1 MTTPIASS
9 ARLAHLPAAFFATVM
24 GLAGLTIA
32 WEKGQQVLDLDL
44 GLSPWLIGASTA
56 LFTLLLVLYIAKLIL
71 YRPAV
76 LAELRHPV
84 RLSFMPTI
92 SISLLLLAVAFQ
104 PLAPTVSLV
113 LWLVGTPMQLAF
125 TLYIV
130 GVWIQHEHFQVQHL
144 NPAWFIPAVGNALVP
159 IAGVPL
165 GQVEVSWFFF
175 SVGMMLWSVLVTIVF
190 YRVLFHD
197 PLEERLL
204 PTLFILIAPPA
215 VGFIAYLRLTD
226 TLDVFAQALYFAG
239 LFLTLLLFS
248 QGGRFLRLGFFLTW
262 WAYSFPLAAVS
273 IASMVMYEQTGTGV
287 YRYIGVGLLTMLTG
301 IITLLVAATLVAVW
315 ERRICIEE
323 PAPRMAPAGGEQ

>member
-1 MTTPIASS
+1 MTTALASS
-9 ARLAHLPAAFFATVM
+9 ARLAHLPASFFATVM

-44 GLSPWLIGASTA
+44 GFSPWLIGATSA
-56 LFTLLLVLYIAKLIL
+56 LFALLLVLYTAKLIL
-71 YRPAV
+71 YRSAV
-76 LAELRHPV
+76 LAELHHPV
-84 RLSFMPTI
+84 RMSFMPTI

-104 PLAPTVSLV
+104 SMAPSVSLA
-113 LWLVGTPMQLAF
+113 LWLIGTPMQLAF

-130 GVWIQHEHFQVQHL
+130 GIWIHHEHFKIQHL

-159 IAGVPL
+159 IAGMPL
-165 GQVEVSWFFF
+165 GQVEISWFFF

-190 YRVLFHD
+190 YRVLFHE
-197 PLEERLL
+197 PLEDRLL

-215 VGFIAYLRLTD
+215 VGFIAYLRLTE

-273 IASMVMYEQTGTGV
+273 IASMVMYEHTGTGI

-301 IITLLVAATLVAVW
+301 IITLLVAATLVAVR

-323 PAPRMAPAGGEQ
+323 PAPAGGEQ